1 MLHEKVST
9 WMTPEPIT
17 IAPDQSVLDAYHR
30 MREHEIRR
38 LPVVENGR
46 LIGIITISD
55 VRGLAPMGA
64 LSILEHNRL
73 IGSTPVRRAMT
84 PNPITISPDQ
94 SLGDAARLLMIH
106 KFGGLPVV
114 SGETVVGVISEAD
127 IFRLLIAEDWGSGP
141 DTPVD
146 LEWGEPVRLRNE
158 EQIRIRPIR
167 PDDAAGLQ
175 DSFVRMSPETI
186 YDRFL
191 GSKQHLSD
199 AEARR
204 LSRLD
209 YERNMALVATVGPEL
224 DDPGSI
230 IGVARYH
237 LLDSEPG
244 CAEFAIVVG
253 DSYQR
258 LGLGTLLMKRLIE
271 YAYAHGVKTFLGIT
285 YPYNV
290 RLVQFV
296 YRSGLPV
303 ERTLHEGLVELRIE
317 LGPEPYSEVIAPLD
331 HEHRNPQ
338 RTPPL

>member
-1 MLHEKVST
+1 MHREDVST

-17 IAPDQSVLDAYHR
+17 IAPDRSVLDAYHL

-38 LPVVENGR
+38 LPIIEDGR

-84 PNPITISPDQ
+84 PNPVTISPEQ
-94 SLGDAARLLMIH
+94 SLGEAARLLMVH

-114 SGETVVGVISEAD
+114 EGETLVGVISEAD
-127 IFRLLIAEDWGSGP
+127 IFRLLIAETWALRP
-141 DTPVD
+141 DVPAD
-146 LEWGEPVRLRNE
+146 IEWGERARLRSGDE
-158 EQIRIRPIR
+158 VLIRPIR
-167 PDDAAGLQ
+167 PDDAARLQ
-175 DSFVRMSPETI
+175 DSFVRMSADTI

-191 GSKQHLSD
+191 GAKQHLSD
-199 AEARR
+199 VEARR

-209 YERNMALVATVGPEL
+209 YQRHMALVAVVDPDS

-230 IGVARYH
+230 VGVARYH
-237 LLDSEPG
+237 VLDAEPG

-253 DSYQR
+253 DEYQR
-258 LGLGTLLMKRLIE
+258 HGVGTLLMKRLIE
-271 YAYAHGVKTFLGIT
+271 YAFSHGIRTFLGIT
-285 YPYNV
+285 HPTNN
-290 RLVQFV
+290 RLIQFV

-303 ERTLHEGLVELRIE
+303 DRILTEGLVELRIE
-317 LGPEPYSEVIAPLD
+317 LGPEAYAESRANLTESG
-331 HEHRNPQ
+331 
-338 RTPPL
+338 

>member
-1 MLHEKVST
+1 MYHEAVST

-17 IAPDQSVLDAYHR
+17 IEPDRPVLDAYHR

-38 LPVVENGR
+38 LPVVEDGR

-55 VRGLAPMGA
+55 IRGLAPMGV

-84 PNPITISPDQ
+84 PDPITVSPEQ
-94 SLGDAARLLMIH
+94 SLGEAARLLMVH

-114 SGETVVGVISEAD
+114 EDGALVGVISEAD
-127 IFRLLIAEDWGSGP
+127 IFRLLIAESWQTQPVSSGKSAPQVDLDWGER
-141 DTPVD
+141 TI
-146 LEWGEPVRLRNE
+146 LRNGADVL
-158 EQIRIRPIR
+158 IRPIR
-167 PDDAAGLQ
+167 PDDALRLQ

-191 GSKQHLSD
+191 GAKQHLSD
-199 AEARR
+199 REARQ

-209 YERNMALVATVGPEL
+209 YDRHMALIATVDPESE
-224 DDPGSI
+224 DAGAI

-237 LLDSEPG
+237 TLEAEPG

-253 DSYQR
+253 DPYQR
-258 LGLGTLLMKRLIE
+258 LGLGTLLMKRLID
-271 YAYAHGVKTFLGIT
+271 YAFAHGIRTFLGIT
-285 YPYNV
+285 HPDNN
-290 RLVQFV
+290 RLIRFV

-303 ERTLHEGLVELRIE
+303 ERTFNAGLVELRIE
-317 LGPEPYSEVIAPLD
+317 LGLESYPESAQPL
-331 HEHRNPQ
+331 EITR
-338 RTPPL
+338 